1 MAFRGTQLEEQ
12 GAEEGLASAGRKCV
26 WLAGSRREASRAG
39 GWVFFPGA
47 RGAKVEG
54 GGFLRSVV
62 RPLFGGTLNEL
73 LESRTLTRRV

>member
-47 RGAKVEG
+47 RG
-54 GGFLRSVV
+54 
-62 RPLFGGTLNEL
+62 
-73 LESRTLTRRV
+73 RRWKGVAFSGASFVLCLVGR